1 MEFSKKEIK
10 YILVAAIIAAFVFSF
25 NEWGIEKFNI
35 ATGIKN
41 LFIAFI
47 FCSVIYFLH
56 SFAQKLV
63 ADYYEYRIEFT
74 LIDIKRRV
82 RKIGKIGRA
91 VTIPIGPIITLLL
104 VFISAGK
111 FIFLLLNSY
120 EHISQ
125 KEFRIG
131 RQWVNLK
138 EFEEAQIA
146 LAGPLSQIVLL
157 IIFKL
162 LLPFSVVFNKAM
174 FITSV
179 IAIYHMLPL
188 PKVDGSKIFF
198 GSRSLYIAS
207 LVFIVTFI
215 ILIFHLSVIQTIILA
230 LLFSTILG
238 IMYLY
243 KKTK

>member
-1 MEFSKKEIK
+1 MEFGKKEIRN
-10 YILVAAIIAAFVFSF
+10 ISIAALVAAFAFSF
-25 NEWGIEKFNI
+25 NEWGIGKFDAI
-35 ATGIKN
+35 IGIKN
-41 LFIAFI
+41 LLVAFV
-47 FCSVIYFLH
+47 FCSIIYFSH
-56 SFAQKLV
+56 SFAQKL
-63 ADYYEYRIEFT
+63 AAGHYEYRIEFT
-74 LIDIKRRV
+74 LISMQRRISEV
-82 RKIGKIGRA
+82 KKM
-91 VTIPIGPIITLLL
+91 VSIPIGPIITLLATF
-104 VFISAGK
+104 VSNGK
-111 FIFLLLNSY
+111 FIFLILNSFRHVP
-120 EHISQ
+120 EN
-125 KEFRIG
+125 EFRVG
-131 RQWVNLK
+131 KQWINIK